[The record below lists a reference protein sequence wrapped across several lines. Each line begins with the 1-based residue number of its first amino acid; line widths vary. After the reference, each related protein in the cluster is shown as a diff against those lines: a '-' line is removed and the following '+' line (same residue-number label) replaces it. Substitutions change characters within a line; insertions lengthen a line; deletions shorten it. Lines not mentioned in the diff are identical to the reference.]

1 METTQPSLREQPAQL
16 IPAEISVNN
25 QSEQPVPEPEQ
36 GSASIQA
43 PSSTPEQQPQQASPE
58 PAKPLY
64 NPAEVEQIV
73 GHLTSGIFDPEYILL
88 FGKLVGGTRFSDP
101 MAYDLL
107 MVVRETPSYDWI
119 QAKRYLRYQMPLRH
133 REITYINIY
142 IQPLNYVEG
151 NNSPFLYFTH
161 NEGKLI
167 YCKDRHYFHPKKLCN
182 FAAAY
187 CDAKF
192 HFDTFSELGMLYL
205 EKAYS
210 EYVEGR
216 KLRPAALFTAQAA
229 IYFYHTLYYVYHGY
243 EFDIHDPVVMHER
256 MRTLSAELMLVLD
269 DNHIDYNFTLPCLKG
284 FMQKAA
290 YNLNFDVA
298 PKELEMHMAR
308 VEKMGDIIQRLCEM
322 RLELYEER
330 RE

>member
-1 METTQPSLREQPAQL
+1 MEPIQPSLREQPAQL
-16 IPAEISVNN
+16 IPVELSVNK
-25 QSEQPVPEPEQ
+25 SEQPVPETEQ
-36 GSASIQA
+36 GGASIQTP
-43 PSSTPEQQPQQASPE
+43 PSTSEQQPEQASPE

-64 NPAEVEQIV
+64 NPAEAEQIV

-88 FGKLVGGTRFSDP
+88 FGKLVGGTCFSDP

-142 IQPLNYVEG
+142 ILPLNYVEG

-210 EYVEGR
+210 ECVEGR

-229 IYFYHTLYYVYHGY
+229 IYFYHTLYYGY

-298 PKELEMHMAR
+298 PKELEVHMAR

>member
-1 METTQPSLREQPAQL
+1 METTQPSLREQPAQ
-16 IPAEISVNN
+16 IIVPNIS
-25 QSEQPVPEPEQ
+25 QPQIQTEPVISQ
-36 GSASIQA
+36 AAS
-43 PSSTPEQQPQQASPE
+43 EQQPEQTVPE

-142 IQPLNYVEG
+142 ILPLNYIEG

-167 YCKDRHYFHPKKLCN
+167 YCKDRHYFHPKKSCN

-187 CDAKF
+187 CDARF

-210 EYVEGR
+210 EYAEGHN
-216 KLRPAALFTAQAA
+216 LRPAALFTAQAA
-229 IYFYHTLYYVYHGY
+229 VYFYHTLYYVFHGY

>member
-1 METTQPSLREQPAQL
+1 METTQPSLREQPAQ
-16 IPAEISVNN
+16 IIVPDIS
-25 QSEQPVPEPEQ
+25 QPQIQTEPVISQ
-36 GSASIQA
+36 AAS
-43 PSSTPEQQPQQASPE
+43 EQQPEQTVPE

-142 IQPLNYVEG
+142 ILPLNYIEG

-167 YCKDRHYFHPKKLCN
+167 YCKDRHYFHPKKSCN

-187 CDAKF
+187 CD
-192 HFDTFSELGMLYL
+192 SIQIM
-205 EKAYS
+205 
-210 EYVEGR
+210 
-216 KLRPAALFTAQAA
+216 KLVA
-229 IYFYHTLYYVYHGY
+229 FYN
-243 EFDIHDPVVMHER
+243 M
-256 MRTLSAELMLVLD
+256 
-269 DNHIDYNFTLPCLKG
+269 
-284 FMQKAA
+284 
-290 YNLNFDVA
+290 
-298 PKELEMHMAR
+298 
-308 VEKMGDIIQRLCEM
+308 
-322 RLELYEER
+322 
-330 RE
+330 